1 MLKLRHI
8 IHININLFWFDGSNI
23 SKKVWTQETK
33 GWSLSVSNLF
43 CPHEQTQDGDHPACY
58 QHSLQTMVCEYIIA
72 YGISSLYISHQT
84 WKVYTG
90 FRAAHAPIRMTCLS
104 ENTLNVADS
113 MFWTGLSAVQIL
125 EHNETNETNEKLNKK
140 YNKDNWGL
148 ESSYCEIMKGCYAPV
163 KF

>member
-1 MLKLRHI
+1 MAAT
-8 IHININLFWFDGSNI
+8 SQ
-23 SKKVWTQETK
+23 KKVWTQETK

-43 CPHEQTQDGDHPACY
+43 CPRDQTQDGDHPACY
-58 QHSLQTMVCEYIIA
+58 QHSLQTMVWEYIIA

-90 FRAAHAPIRMTCLS
+90 FRAAYAPIRMTCLS

-125 EHNETNETNEKLNKK
+125 EHNETNEKLNKSTTK
-140 YNKDNWGL
+140 TTEDWRAA
-148 ESSYCEIMKGCYAPV
+148 IV
-163 KF
+163 K